1 MRFERYINFKSR
13 RSTIKYR
20 PRTCATITA
29 IVAAFSMVVFCSTSV
44 VAVERD
50 FNVEEQA
57 AINSFFIKCL
67 CNTQVVILCVEKRL
81 QYAASLPVILPLN
94 FTHPV
99 Y

>member
-1 MRFERYINFKSR
+1 MQ
-13 RSTIKYR
+13 YR
-20 PRTCATITA
+20 TRTYTTITA

-67 CNTQVVILCVEKRL
+67 CNTQVVMLCIVKRL
-81 QYAASLPVILPLN
+81 QHAATLPVFLPLN

-99 Y
+99 H